1 MLKFVV
7 GVVLI
12 GHGIGHSMGI
22 LGVFK
27 IAQVNPAWQGDSW
40 ALTNVAGDTVTQLVG
55 AVLWSVAMIGFI
67 ALGLV
72 VFGWLPAGWWMPL
85 AIVSS
90 MASLLGVALFPMA
103 FPIFSTVGAVVVDL
117 AVLYAVW
124 SGWLPSDLPA

>member
-1 MLKFVV
+1 MIKFVI
-7 GVVLI
+7 GLVLI
-12 GHGIGHSMGI
+12 AHGIGHSMGI

-27 IAQVNPAWQGDSW
+27 VAQVNPAWQGDSW
-40 ALTNVAGDTVTQLVG
+40 ALTSLAGDSVTQLVG

-72 VFGWLPAGWWMPL
+72 VFGWLPAGWWQPL

-90 MASLLGVALFPMA
+90 IASLLGVVLFPMA
-103 FPIFSTVGAVVVDL
+103 FPTFSTVGAVVVDL

>member
-1 MLKFVV
+1 MLKFII
-7 GVVLI
+7 GLVLI

-22 LGVFK
+22 LGLFK
-27 IAQVNPAWQGDSW
+27 VAQVNPAWQGDSW
-40 ALTNVAGDTVTQLVG
+40 ALTSLAGDTLTQLVG

-72 VFGWLPAGWWMPL
+72 VFGWLPAGWWVPL
-85 AIVSS
+85 AVVSS
-90 MASLLGVALFPMA
+90 IASLLGVVLFPMA
-103 FPIFSTVGAVVVDL
+103 FPTFSTVGAVVVDL

>member
-1 MLKFVV
+1 MLKFVI
-7 GVVLI
+7 GLVLI

-27 IAQVNPAWQGDSW
+27 VAQVNPAWQGDSW
-40 ALTNVAGDTVTQLVG
+40 ALTSLAGDTLTQLVG

-72 VFGWLPAGWWMPL
+72 VFGWLPAGWWVPL
-85 AIVSS
+85 AVVSS
-90 MASLLGVALFPMA
+90 IASLLGVVLFPMA
-103 FPIFSTVGAVVVDL
+103 FPTFSTVGAVVVDL